1 MGIRTGRTTVGR
13 LVVGTLAAGG
23 LVLAQQGTARAEAL
37 TAQRRE
43 ELTFGQGPDATT
55 CVLDI
60 SSFVDT
66 NTHYG
71 QSTTELVGGDPECFQ
86 TFHGLFVRA
95 TYVDV
100 NGIRRE
106 VQANTSGGDHV
117 LVLVSDV
124 GRDYQGRHGGG
135 FELCRCE
142 ITPYT
147 TTPK

>member
-1 MGIRTGRTTVGR
+1 
-13 LVVGTLAAGG
+13 
-23 LVLAQQGTARAEAL
+23 LVLAQQGTAGAQAL
-37 TAQRRE
+37 RAQRQE
-43 ELTFGQGPDATT
+43 DLTFGQGPDATA
-55 CVLDI
+55 CVLAI

-71 QSTTELVGGDPECFQ
+71 ESQTELVGGDPECFQ
-86 TFHGLFVRA
+86 TYHQLFVQA

-106 VQANTSGGDHV
+106 VQADTSGGDHV
-117 LVLVSDV
+117 AVRLSDV
-124 GRDYQGRHGGG
+124 GRDYQGHHGGG
-135 FELCRCE
+135 FQLCRCE

>member
-1 MGIRTGRTTVGR
+1 
-13 LVVGTLAAGG
+13 
-23 LVLAQQGTARAEAL
+23 LVLAQQGSAGAL
-37 TAQRRE
+37 SAQRQE

-55 CVLDI
+55 CVLGI

-66 NTHYG
+66 DSHVG
-71 QSTTELVGGDPECFQ
+71 ESTTELVGGDPECFQ
-86 TFHGLFVRA
+86 TFHGLFVQA

-106 VQANTSGGDHV
+106 VQADTSGGDHV
-117 LVLVSDV
+117 AVRLSDV
-124 GRDYQGRHGGG
+124 GRDYQGHHGGA
-135 FELCRCE
+135 FALCHCE